1 VSGSQPVITRRG
13 TLQRFVSP
21 MVIVCL
27 LLLTGGMT
35 GLWFLFGSSGTADYD
50 PIETR
55 PALPHR
61 IARPPEPEI
70 AATPVVA
77 NPYLPHR
84 FEMPVETPVAQ
95 QQMQAAAAPPANNG
109 PMVTHHTSTPRADSP
124 RSGAPGVTASRYGV
138 NYKQTAI
145 DGEEATVISDLG
157 RTLKPTT
164 RVPCTLTQ
172 AIDGTH
178 AGPLVCV
185 IARPVLAWD
194 NTTVLL
200 PKDTPVMG
208 NYQPLSVGQGR
219 MMAIAAHAYRSDGL
233 TVPLGGAPMTDEL
246 GRVGMNG
253 YVDNRLWERIGNAI
267 LTDAAMAAISLPQTA
282 LRSQS
287 NGIQFNASDTQGVV
301 NQVLSSTAN
310 LPPIFHKNQGE
321 EIMILITAPVHLGAL
336 RYEVTR

>member
-1 VSGSQPVITRRG
+1 LSGTQPIVTRRS
-13 TLQRFVSP
+13 TLRRSISP
-21 MVIVCL
+21 LVLFCIVL
-27 LLLTGGMT
+27 LLLGMA

-50 PIETR
+50 PIEPH

-61 IARPPEPEI
+61 IARPPEPELP
-70 AATPVVA
+70 ATPVIPNLHVQ
-77 NPYLPHR
+77 HR
-84 FEMPVETPVAQ
+84 FEMPAEAPVTQ
-95 QQMQAAAAPPANNG
+95 QQIAAVAAPVNSG
-109 PMVTHHTSTPRADSP
+109 PMVTRYSSP
-124 RSGAPGVTASRYGV
+124 TRTDASRPDAPGTTAPRNGAT
-138 NYKQTAI
+138 YKQTPME
-145 DGEEATVISDLG
+145 GEEATVITDLG

-164 RVPCTLTQ
+164 RIPCTLTQ

-178 AGPLVCV
+178 AGPLVCA
-185 IARPVLAWD
+185 ISRPVLAWD
-194 NTTVLL
+194 NATTLI

-219 MMAIAAHAYRSDGL
+219 MMAVAAHAYRSDGL
-233 TVPLGGAPMTDEL
+233 VVPLGGAPMTDEL